1 MKANSRGLGEQRL
14 DDRQD
19 CQLSATALRNRRCP
33 QKRLSGL
40 FGEVNGTQY

>member
-19 CQLSATALRNRRCP
+19 CQLSTALRNRRCP